1 MLKNCSNFMDY
12 SSYKKGRTDFS
23 VAEVKGVV
31 QSRGIGTKKE
41 KMIKGW
47 LVGYHLPLA
56 TARYTAENQKTCR
69 KEDIFIGHNFGH
81 YSKLMTHSHSP
92 SFTVHRIFLN
102 LMTRKGKK

>member
-47 LVGYHLPLA
+47 LVGYHLPL
-56 TARYTAENQKTCR
+56 TTGHHKVHGRKSEDMKEGRYFHWPQLWSLFKAHDSLPQ
-69 KEDIFIGHNFGH
+69 
-81 YSKLMTHSHSP
+81 SL
-92 SFTVHRIFLN
+92 VHRPPHFS
-102 LMTRKGKK
+102 